1 MGLDLSETLQQISA
15 MAQALSDGRD
25 GRAQRLDAALTA
37 LRETDPSK
45 AMGKAASDQGR
56 PFLCAG
62 LVDGLAGRYGSK
74 EVPPDFCVASVD
86 GSHIDVDRHIPL
98 PCYLINL
105 GGCLL
110 TYGAHP
116 DARLSSRPAIYS
128 RDEDLYMASPVPGPM
143 ESVAVDGPLLGLKRA
158 VEEVKG
164 LVSLVLEAPPG
175 LPALALIDGS
185 LVLWGLAGRGYQPFV
200 RDEFVAHGLVPAL
213 DRLREMSGSRPLA
226 VAAYVSLPQATEV
239 VNALRLNLCPKDG
252 ADCRQRCSSHRSGG
266 SPCDMLNGFL
276 DRHLFQELL
285 GPGERSSLF
294 FTNSSISRDFYGG
307 HQVYFYYLNTG
318 DEIARMELPQWVAMN
333 SDLLELSHSLI
344 LDQIRRGLGYP
355 AAIGEAHEQA
365 VVTGRDREAFKQLLG
380 GALNQYKL
388 PVYTSEKN
396 RSKQM
401 RWL

>member
-1 MGLDLSETLQQISA
+1 
-15 MAQALSDGRD
+15 
-25 GRAQRLDAALTA
+25 
-37 LRETDPSK
+37 
-45 AMGKAASDQGR
+45 
-56 PFLCAG
+56 
-62 LVDGLAGRYGSK
+62 
-74 EVPPDFCVASVD
+74 
-86 GSHIDVDRHIPL
+86 
-98 PCYLINL
+98 
-105 GGCLL
+105 
-110 TYGAHP
+110 
-116 DARLSSRPAIYS
+116 
-128 RDEDLYMASPVPGPM
+128 
-143 ESVAVDGPLLGLKRA
+143 
-158 VEEVKG
+158 
-164 LVSLVLEAPPG
+164 
-175 LPALALIDGS
+175 
-185 LVLWGLAGRGYQPFV
+185 
-200 RDEFVAHGLVPAL
+200 
-213 DRLREMSGSRPLA
+213 
-226 VAAYVSLPQATEV
+226 
-239 VNALRLNLCPKDG
+239 
-252 ADCRQRCSSHRSGG
+252 
-266 SPCDMLNGFL
+266 MLNGFL